1 MAAISPVAVPIASGL
16 GLVLAP
22 NHAVDALAVGF
33 VVGNLIQVGL
43 LGREL
48 RRNSVRIMPG
58 WFGGLPET
66 NQLSRQ
72 FFPLAANGIVFGGL
86 PLVDTAMA
94 ASLGAR
100 QLAILTYANKLVL
113 PILSVSSMA
122 LATVAFPYFS
132 RLVAEEDWSRLR
144 QTLTTYT
151 RLIVVATVPLTITIV
166 VLSEWIVR
174 VLFQRGEFTAA
185 DTAAVAEVQAT
196 LALMIPFYAL
206 AVVYSRV
213 LVSMRKS
220 QLMLICSCIVFVA
233 NVVGDYV
240 FKELIGIQ
248 GIALATVV
256 NFALQFAMMYVIY
269 RRLMQERIEA
279 RACSERTMR
288 G

>member
-1 MAAISPVAVPIASGL
+1 
-16 GLVLAP
+16 
-22 NHAVDALAVGF
+22 
-33 VVGNLIQVGL
+33 
-43 LGREL
+43 
-48 RRNSVRIMPG
+48 
-58 WFGGLPET
+58 
-66 NQLSRQ
+66 
-72 FFPLAANGIVFGGL
+72 
-86 PLVDTAMA
+86 
-94 ASLGAR
+94 
-100 QLAILTYANKLVL
+100 
-113 PILSVSSMA
+113 MA

-132 RLVAEEDWSRLR
+132 RLVAEENWSRLR

-151 RLIVVATVPLTITIV
+151 RLIVAATVPLTITIV

-240 FKELIGIQ
+240 FKELIGVQ

-256 NFALQFAMMYVIY
+256 NFALQFAMMYMIY
-269 RRLMQERIEA
+269 RRVLRQWTEGDI
-279 RACSERTMR
+279 
-288 G
+288 GG